1 MIGTQELS
9 RVVNNNGGN
18 LLDAINIDDIRTYV
32 RLRKWLQEENV
43 AENTDFQ
50 DAFRNYYSI
59 GGVGVNKEFI
69 QRYFEILE
77 AHKGDETFS
86 FRQVSKELLGARPKR
101 KLSSAQFAYLAKMAN
116 IIDGSSYPIYDNHIA
131 DLFEFDKPIQS
142 KLDSRERM
150 NIYLNFYG
158 DVQKM
163 YAEILE
169 EKLIRDTLVVFK
181 ILLKKY
187 VNEEY
192 PEYRL
197 SDMKKLDFL
206 VDAIGKMKGKLVKAR

>member
-18 LLDAINIDDIRTYV
+18 LLDAINIDDIRSYINLKS
-32 RLRKWLQEENV
+32 RLHSENV
-43 AENTDFQ
+43 AESAEYQ
-50 DAFRNYYSI
+50 EAFRSYYSI

-69 QRYFEILE
+69 QKYFEVLE
-77 AHKGDETFS
+77 AHKNDETFN

-116 IIDGSSYPIYDNHIA
+116 IIDGSQNPIYDNHIA
-131 DLFEFDKPIQS
+131 DLFEFDKPTQS

-150 NIYLNFYG
+150 GIYLNFYNE
-158 DVQKM
+158 VRRM
-163 YAEILE
+163 YTELTE
-169 EKLIRDTLVVFK
+169 ENMIRDTLVVFK

-187 VNEEY
+187 TNEEY
-192 PEYRL
+192 PSYSL
-197 SDMKKLDFL
+197 SPMKKIDFL
-206 VDAIGKMKGKLVKAR
+206 VDAIGRMKGKLVKA

>member
-18 LLDAINIDDIRTYV
+18 LLDAINIDDIRTYINLRS
-32 RLRKWLQEENV
+32 RLHTENV
-43 AENTDFQ
+43 AESTEYQ
-50 DAFRNYYSI
+50 DAFRSYYGI

-69 QRYFEILE
+69 QKYFEVLE
-77 AHKGDETFS
+77 VHKNDESFN

-116 IIDGSSYPIYDNHIA
+116 IVDGSQYPTYDNHIA
-131 DLFEFDKPIQS
+131 DLFEFDKPTQA

-150 NIYLNFYG
+150 NIYMNFYN
-158 DVQKM
+158 DVRRMYSELDEGKM
-163 YAEILE
+163 
-169 EKLIRDTLVVFK
+169 IRDTLVVFK

-187 VNEEY
+187 TNEEFPTY
-192 PEYRL
+192 ELPQ
-197 SDMKKLDFL
+197 MKKIDFL
-206 VDAIGKMKGKLVKAR
+206 VDAIGKIKGKLVKA